1 MSWYSLNIVCPVNYA
16 AMAVLS
22 IWSHQNYVHLQ
33 CLFSL
38 FRSIHLRLVASMLC
52 FSDKWSVLGHFNHLD
67 NKLAI
72 KGPMGPNFLTAWE
85 KAQKFQF
92 CHFWPFSVC
101 AHFASSFW
109 QSSCDFSSIKILLK
123 SYSSNLIISSK

>member
-1 MSWYSLNIVCPVNYA
+1 MLLWQFYLYEVVKITYIFNVYLAFLAYKVDP
-16 AMAVLS
+16 
-22 IWSHQNYVHLQ
+22 
-33 CLFSL
+33 SL
-38 FRSIHLRLVASMLC
+38 FTGRSIHLRLVASMLC

>member
-1 MSWYSLNIVCPVNYA
+1 MLLWQFYLYEVIKITYIFNVYLVFLAYKVDP
-16 AMAVLS
+16 
-22 IWSHQNYVHLQ
+22 
-33 CLFSL
+33 SL
-38 FRSIHLRLVASMLC
+38 FRGRSIHLRLVASMLC